1 MTAQAID
8 FTSGLTA
15 MGFLTSAL
23 FFLRF
28 WTRARDGLFLAFAAA
43 FALLALEQ
51 GVGTWFNAIREEQG
65 WVYLLRLA
73 AFLVIIVS
81 VIRKNREAPR

>member
-1 MTAQAID
+1 MSPQAID

-28 WTRARDGLFLAFAAA
+28 WTRARDALFLAFATA
-43 FALLALEQ
+43 FALLGVEQ
-51 GVGTWFNAIREEQG
+51 GLATRFSALREEQS
-65 WVYLLRLA
+65 WIYALRLA

-81 VIRKNREAPR
+81 VVRKNRER